1 MGLRGQ
7 ERIVQSRES
16 GRESAVGTEGARTTE
31 KAPLHTRLLMGG
43 LILAVAAVAIAA
55 NMWKRDL
62 PVRSVRPEGNHIVA
76 SSEILRLAAVPND
89 AKLFDV
95 DLYGVQKRVRQ
106 NPFIRAVSVNRQ
118 GPEGISIA
126 VVERMPVAAL
136 VTDQMLYVDEDGMIL
151 PAVRSDRM
159 FDLPVLTGAIPDA
172 ECAPG
177 RRLMKEAGLEALQL
191 LILSRRI
198 SEDLYRRISEVH
210 VGEDGELIL
219 HTAEF
224 GVPVLVGRGDLPVK
238 LVKLDGFWR
247 GFVDRRGARELQYVD
262 LRFEDQVVARWN
274 NGLAQQ

>member
-1 MGLRGQ
+1 MGLRNQ
-7 ERIVQSRES
+7 KQIIPSKES
-16 GRESAVGTEGARTTE
+16 GREPAMVTEGDP
-31 KAPLHTRLLMGG
+31 KAKKPPLRTRLLMGG
-43 LILAVAAVAIAA
+43 LILAVAAVAIVA
-55 NMWKRDL
+55 NIWKRDL
-62 PVRSVRPEGNHIVA
+62 PVRSVRPEGNHIVV
-76 SSEILRLAAVPND
+76 SSEILRLAAIPKD
-89 AKLFDV
+89 TKLFDV
-95 DLYGVQKRVRQ
+95 DLSGVQKRVRQ
-106 NPFIRAVSVNRQ
+106 NPFIRAASVNRQ

-136 VTDQMLYVDEDGMIL
+136 VTDQMLYVDEEGIVL

-177 RRLMKEAGLEALQL
+177 RRLTKEPVLEALQL

-198 SEDLYRRISEVH
+198 SEDLYRTISEVH
-210 VGEDGELIL
+210 VGEDGELTL

-224 GVPVLVGRGDLPVK
+224 GVPVLVGRGDLPTK
-238 LVKLDGFWR
+238 LIKLDGFWR

>member
-1 MGLRGQ
+1 MGLGSQ
-7 ERIVQSRES
+7 KQIALSKES
-16 GRESAVGTEGARTTE
+16 GRAPAVVMEGNRMRG

-43 LILAVAAVAIAA
+43 LILAVAAVAIVA
-55 NMWKRDL
+55 NIWKRDL
-62 PVRSVRPEGNHIVA
+62 PVRSVRPEGNHIVV

-136 VTDQMLYVDEDGMIL
+136 VTDQMLYVDEEGIVL

-177 RRLMKEAGLEALQL
+177 RRLTKEPVLEALQL

-198 SEDLYRRISEVH
+198 GEDLYRTISEVH
-210 VGEDGELIL
+210 VGEDGELTL

-224 GVPVLVGRGDLPVK
+224 GVPVLVGRGDLPTK
-238 LVKLDGFWR
+238 LMKLDGFWR

>member
-1 MGLRGQ
+1 MGHGNQKQTVPLK
-7 ERIVQSRES
+7 ES
-16 GRESAVGTEGARTTE
+16 GRRPVMDTEGDRTTV
-31 KAPLHTRLLMGG
+31 KPPRRTKLLMGG
-43 LILAVAAVAIAA
+43 LILTVVAVAIVA
-55 NMWKRDL
+55 NVWKRDL
-62 PVRSVRPEGNHIVA
+62 PVRSVRAEGNHIVV
-76 SSEILRLAAVPND
+76 SSEILRLAAVPKD

-106 NPFIRAVSVNRQ
+106 NPFIRAASVNRQ

-136 VTDQMLYVDEDGMIL
+136 VTDQMLYVDEEGIVL

-159 FDLPVLTGAIPDA
+159 FDLPVLTGAIPEA

-177 RRLMKEAGLEALQL
+177 RRLTKEPVLEALQL

-198 SEDLYRRISEVH
+198 SEDLYRTISEVH
-210 VGEDGELIL
+210 VGEDGELTL
-219 HTAEF
+219 HTAEV
-224 GVPVLVGRGDLPVK
+224 GVPVLVGRGDLPTK

-247 GFVDRRGARELQYVD
+247 GFVDRRGARDLQYID
-262 LRFEDQVVARWN
+262 LRFEDQVVARWS

>member
-7 ERIVQSRES
+7 EQFVPSRES
-16 GRESAVGTEGARTTE
+16 GREPAAVTDGDRKME
-31 KAPLHTRLLMGG
+31 KPPLHTRLLMGG
-43 LILAVAAVAIAA
+43 LILAVAAVAIVA
-55 NMWKRDL
+55 NIWKGGL
-62 PVRSVRPEGNHIVA
+62 PVRSVRPEGNHIVV

-136 VTDQMLYVDEDGMIL
+136 VTDQMLYVDEEGIVL
-151 PAVRSDRM
+151 PAIRSDRM

-177 RRLMKEAGLEALQL
+177 RRLTKEPVREALQL
-191 LILSRRI
+191 LLLSRRI
-198 SEDLYRRISEVH
+198 SEDLYRTISEVH
-210 VGEDGELIL
+210 VGEDGELTL

-224 GVPVLVGRGDLPVK
+224 GVPVLVGRGDLPAK

-274 NGLAQQ
+274 NGLAQK